1 MTNEATRILGLDPGL
16 RRTGWG
22 VVASEGAR
30 LRWIA
35 HGVIAPP
42 ETAPF
47 SERLLFLLEAV
58 GEVCAAHD
66 CDEAAIEEVFVNMNP
81 VSTLK
86 LGHARAAVMLA
97 PARHGLSVAEYAP
110 NLIKKAVVGAG
121 HADKTQIAFMAAAAC
136 GRGCEGRCRR
146 CAGRGHHP
154 CADAQAGLAHSLE
167 GGGMIGRLRGVLA
180 EVEADYCLID
190 CAGVGYVVA
199 CGARTLGRLP
209 APGDEATLHIES
221 NWNAESGPRLY
232 GFLTRDERRAF
243 TTLTA
248 IQGVG
253 PKAALSVLDVL
264 PPGELAAA
272 VAREDKAAV
281 ARANG
286 VGPKLA
292 LRIVTELKGKP
303 LGDASFTPSAPGVH
317 AEIAPLKPSVTGEA
331 VSALLG
337 LGVAE
342 VNARRAVDQALI
354 RLGDEADLSA
364 VIRAALQELG
374 R

>member
-1 MTNEATRILGLDPGL
+1 
-16 RRTGWG
+16 
-22 VVASEGAR
+22 
-30 LRWIA
+30 
-35 HGVIAPP
+35 
-42 ETAPF
+42 
-47 SERLLFLLEAV
+47 
-58 GEVCAAHD
+58 
-66 CDEAAIEEVFVNMNP
+66 
-81 VSTLK
+81 
-86 LGHARAAVMLA
+86 
-97 PARHGLSVAEYAP
+97 
-110 NLIKKAVVGAG
+110 
-121 HADKTQIAFMAAAAC
+121 
-136 GRGCEGRCRR
+136 
-146 CAGRGHHP
+146 
-154 CADAQAGLAHSLE
+154 
-167 GGGMIGRLRGVLA
+167 MIGRLRGVLA
-180 EVEADYCLID
+180 EVEPDHCLID
-190 CAGVGYVVA
+190 CAGVGYVVF
-199 CGARTLGRLP
+199 CGARTLQRLP
-209 APGDEATLHIES
+209 APGDETTLQIES
-221 NWNAESGPRLY
+221 TFNAESGPRLY
-232 GFLTRDERRAF
+232 GFLSRDERRAF
-243 TTLTA
+243 LTLNG
-248 IQGVG
+248 IPGVG

-303 LGDASFTPSAPGVH
+303 LGDVSFTPSAPGVH
-317 AEIAPLKPSVTGEA
+317 AEPAPPVPSVTGEA